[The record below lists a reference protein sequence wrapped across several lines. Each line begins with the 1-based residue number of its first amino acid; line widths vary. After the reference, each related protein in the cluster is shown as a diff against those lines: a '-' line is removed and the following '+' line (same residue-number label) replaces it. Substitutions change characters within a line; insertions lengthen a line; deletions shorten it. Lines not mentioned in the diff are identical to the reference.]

1 MGLGRECV
9 VAVLAVALGLSACSR
24 PHPTPASGAP
34 ASAAAALDAPAAP
47 PPPLPVEV
55 SWVDTEGAKTI
66 SFKNVGSAPITVNQV
81 IVNGLDSDPDCNIKV
96 FAKYKPGETG
106 TVNVPSCGRFTK
118 ILVVAD
124 AGSLLTQV
132 SQIQSDISTQ
142 DFTAVDRTFRVQNN
156 SSTEYMLNTVVFNNM
171 DRDSNCNI
179 KVFAKIEAH
188 AYLDV
193 SQPCGQFKT
202 ARLNFDN
209 GSIEV
214 SAPSDH

>member
-1 MGLGRECV
+1 MAL
-9 VAVLAVALGLSACSR
+9 ALGLSACSR
-24 PHPTPASGAP
+24 PHPTSASGAP
-34 ASAAAALDAPAAP
+34 ASTAAAALDAPTPPPPP
-47 PPPLPVEV
+47 PPPLPVDV
-55 SWVDTEGAKTI
+55 SWVDTDGSKTI
-66 SFKNVGSAPITVNQV
+66 SFKNTGSAAITVNQV
-81 IVNGLDSDPDCNIKV
+81 IVNGLDNDPDCNIKV
-96 FAKYKPGETG
+96 FAKYKPGESG
-106 TVNVPSCGRFTK
+106 TVSVPSCGRFTK
-118 ILVVAD
+118 ILVVGD

-132 SQIQSDISTQ
+132 SQIQSDIATQ

-188 AYLDV
+188 SYLDV

-202 ARLNFDN
+202 ARLNFDT

-214 SAPSDH
+214 SAPTDH